1 MLTFFSTG
9 DASSAQDPENE
20 ETYGHWRRSGKMV
33 VVDSLLK
40 LWKSQG
46 HKVLV
51 FSQLKAMLDILE
63 IFVRG
68 RGYTY
73 QRISW
78 TTPNSSRQPFVNK
91 FNEVSRNTYP
101 LLSGERKCHVDWTAW
116 FCWSSGCSKVCVCV
130 CTVYFSC
137 V

>member
-1 MLTFFSTG
+1 M
-9 DASSAQDPENE
+9 
-20 ETYGHWRRSGKMV
+20 SGKMV

-73 QRISW
+73 QRMDG
-78 TTPNSSRQPFVNK
+78 TTPISSRQPLVNK
-91 FNEVSRNTYP
+91 FNEVSE
-101 LLSGERKCHVDWTAW
+101 ERR
-116 FCWSSGCSKVCVCV
+116 
-130 CTVYFSC
+130 
-137 V
+137 